1 MIGMKSI
8 CTQSDMVKGCL
19 RYCFSKA
26 TTESK
31 TQLRLPLNTKTVV
44 VLAKNGQILFIS
56 LYWVN

>member
-1 MIGMKSI
+1 MKSI